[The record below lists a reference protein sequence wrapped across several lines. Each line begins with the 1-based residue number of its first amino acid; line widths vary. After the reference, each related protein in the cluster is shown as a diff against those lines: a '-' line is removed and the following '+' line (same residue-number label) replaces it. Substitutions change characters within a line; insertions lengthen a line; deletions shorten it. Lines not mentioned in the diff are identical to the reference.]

1 MTTWVSVCRYDD
13 LEVERGVASLV
24 GGEQVAVFRLHD
36 GTVRAVGNRDPFSG
50 AQVLARGIVGT
61 RSGRDYVAS
70 PMHKQGFDLATGRC
84 LDDEQVVVPVYP
96 LRVVDG
102 VLEVAV
108 GGSP

>member
-1 MTTWVSVCRYDD
+1 
-13 LEVERGVASLV
+13 
-24 GGEQVAVFRLHD
+24 
-36 GTVRAVGNRDPFSG
+36 
-50 AQVLARGIVGT
+50 
-61 RSGRDYVAS
+61 
-70 PMHKQGFDLATGRC
+70 MHKQGFDLATGRC